1 MEHISMSEPRPL
13 DRSGLTQTRLEY
25 VMKLFSERR
34 KYVYGFL
41 AVILVTNNLKN
52 CIVNFLNPQNAFYI

>member
-25 VMKLFSERR
+25 VMKLFFEIWIFGS
-34 KYVYGFL
+34 YFG
-41 AVILVTNNLKN
+41 N
-52 CIVNFLNPQNAFYI
+52 Q